1 MLSEVFKY
9 WTYLIKK
16 VPDTN
21 YLSDEV
27 ICPNEVQMRIIERKL
42 LEEIIFTKQNDFLSF
57 TTLAHVQLFFNLKQI
72 TTPAEKQKVKTGWIL
87 CNVTVLYPP
96 VYYN

>member
-1 MLSEVFKY
+1 MFSEVFTY

-16 VPDTN
+16 VPDIY

-27 ICPNEVQMRIIERKL
+27 ICPNEVQMRIIERKV

-57 TTLAHVQLFFNLKQI
+57 TTLAHVHLI
-72 TTPAEKQKVKTGWIL
+72 
-87 CNVTVLYPP
+87 
-96 VYYN
+96 